1 MIEALTTYASNHPLG
16 VWILKRED
24 CVQHEAGSVSASSL
38 KINRLR
44 DRWDLARHRLVFYQI
59 RSGFHFPSPRNLSTA
74 SAIRFAVVVDCVIG
88 NYSWP
93 KRRTGE
99 NETLSSEND
108 APRKIARLLLSPSE
122 QAQTEPVRL
131 GT

>member
-1 MIEALTTYASNHPLG
+1 MIYPRRIN
-16 VWILKRED
+16 ILCHDQSKKEPQ
-24 CVQHEAGSVSASSL
+24 QHNSRDLLWVYWHRVS
-38 KINRLR
+38 
-44 DRWDLARHRLVFYQI
+44 W
-59 RSGFHFPSPRNLSTA
+59 SGFHFPSPRNLSTA

-108 APRKIARLLLSPSE
+108 APRKIARLLLSQSE

-131 GT
+131 GTRQVQTKSGCHDCQERDLSQTAH